1 MILTLIRA
9 QDIFYIE
16 DNSVM
21 ITEEFLIKNKKMIK
35 QPGLAEL
42 SGIPLPTLHDK
53 FDEDGPELV
62 PSQARAI
69 EKGLKEGGIYKR
81 NKISPRTIKK
91 SPIINAKELWRRS
104 GFEPAIME
112 AINKERWHRLPK
124 NTIKSLAVLSL

>member
-21 ITEEFLIKNKKMIK
+21 ITKEFLIKNKKMIK
-35 QPGLAEL
+35 RTRVLEL
-42 SGIPLPTLHDK
+42 SGISLPTLSDK
-53 FDEDGPELV
+53 FDEDGRELV
-62 PSQARAI
+62 PSPARAI
-69 EKGLKEGGIYKR
+69 EKGLKEGCIYNR

-104 GFEPAIME
+104 GFEPA
-112 AINKERWHRLPK
+112 
-124 NTIKSLAVLSL
+124 